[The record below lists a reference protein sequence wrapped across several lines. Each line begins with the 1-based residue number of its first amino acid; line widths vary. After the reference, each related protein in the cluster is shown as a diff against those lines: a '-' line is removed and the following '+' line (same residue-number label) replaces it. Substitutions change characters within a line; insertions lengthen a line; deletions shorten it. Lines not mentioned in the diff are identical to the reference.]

1 MAGSMMIMAG
11 GTGGHVFPALAVANV
26 MRERGWDIFW
36 LGRRESFEARVV
48 PEAGIAMEWIDIQ
61 GLRGKGLLTKL
72 LMPLQL
78 FRAVLQ
84 SISVIRRRKPD
95 VVLGMGGFAAGPGG
109 LAAKLTGRPLVIH
122 EQNTIPGMTNQ
133 WLSRFAVRVF
143 EAFPNSFAA
152 DRGAQCSG
160 NPVRPEM
167 FMVKSITEKLSDYT
181 GRNPR
186 LLIIG
191 GSLGAQAFNEL
202 LPAAIKQLND
212 KSINPEVRHQAGRD
226 KIDAA
231 REAYSRMNVD
241 AEVVPFI
248 DDMQAAYS
256 WADLVVCR
264 SGALTV
270 SELAAAGTP
279 SLLIPFP
286 FAVDDHQT
294 GNGNFLVNAGAAVL
308 FQQKDLNA
316 GKLAEELEVLFADSG
331 RLQAMG
337 EAAKKLSQPIAASI
351 IADACEEVCLC

>member
-78 FRAVLQ
+78 LRAVLQ

-143 EAFPNSFAA
+143 EAFPQSFAPN
-152 DRGAQCSG
+152 RRAQCSG

-167 FMVKSITEKLSDYT
+167 FAVKSMLEKLGDYAA
-181 GRNPR
+181 RSPR

-202 LPAAIKQLND
+202 VPAAIKQLHE
-212 KSINPEVRHQAGRD
+212 KGISPEVRHQAGRD
-226 KIDAA
+226 KIEAA
-231 REAYSRMNVD
+231 HAAYKRMNVD
-241 AEVVPFI
+241 AGVVPFI
-248 DDMQAAYS
+248 NDMQAAYN

-270 SELAAAGTP
+270 SELAAAGVP

-286 FAVDDHQT
+286 YAVDDHQT
-294 GNGNFLVNAGAAVL
+294 GNGMFLVNAGAAVL
-308 FQQKDLNA
+308 FQQKDLDA
-316 GKLAEELEVLFADSG
+316 QKLAAELEALFADAD
-331 RLQAMG
+331 RLQKMG
-337 EAAKKLSQPIAASI
+337 EAAKGLAQPHAASL
-351 IADACEEVCLC
+351 IADACEEVCTC